1 MTDTEISGPWIIY
14 DFSNPIFHRTLPY
27 LEILSARAR
36 RCAARAKFGLVDY
49 FDKPWDP
56 RVGETVVE
64 AFHELEP
71 WSKSWLEWWEED
83 TKIDLDEVEG
93 GSNVA

>member
-1 MTDTEISGPWIIY
+1 MGGPWWPWY
-14 DFSNPIFHRTLPY
+14 DRGYPEDFDGMLSL
-27 LEILSARAR
+27 LEIVIARVR
-36 RCAARAKFGLVDY
+36 RCAARAKLGLVDI
-49 FDKPWDP
+49 DMNRPIDGI
-56 RVGETVVE
+56 RVRVVE

-83 TKIDLDEVEG
+83 TKIDFDDVEG